1 MPQIGWFEL
10 LVIVVV
16 AILIIGPKDFP
27 IVLRKI
33 SSWIRTIKN
42 YIHKIQ
48 KEVNIFDNENV
59 ISNEQENSND
69 DSKNKKSEVD
79 INVENKK

>member
-1 MPQIGWFEL
+1 MPQIGWIEIFL
-10 LVIVVV
+10 IVI
-16 AILIIGPKDFP
+16 LTIIIVGPKDFP

-69 DSKNKKSEVD
+69 DSKNKKSEAD

>member
-1 MPQIGWFEL
+1 MPQIGWIEIFL
-10 LVIVVV
+10 IVI
-16 AILIIGPKDFP
+16 LTIIIVGPKDFP